1 MTSSRTK
8 AAQRQATAGAAQR
21 RRRQLWL
28 FAGALAV
35 VSVAVVAVLALADG
49 DDDTA
54 REQASGGFT
63 GGDFHSLV
71 ADPAVSG
78 RLLVGGHQAVS
89 ASDDR
94 GVSWQR
100 LDALDDVDAMGWGFT
115 PSATWISG
123 HPGIVAFSD
132 GGQTAQRRNDALPD
146 TDIHALGAGEGV
158 LYAAGP
164 SVGILVS
171 RDDAATWQT
180 VTTADGSSFFGQI
193 LVDPANPDHLVA
205 ADAARGPVASDDG
218 GQTWTVLADFPASWV
233 SVADAF
239 QRIYASSP
247 EGAVMSQDGG
257 ASWTPM
263 NLPPGASLVEADPHT
278 VERLYAGVHDGAQ
291 VTVYTSDDQ
300 GASWRDS

>member
-1 MTSSRTK
+1 M
-8 AAQRQATAGAAQR
+8 
-21 RRRQLWL
+21 
-28 FAGALAV
+28 
-35 VSVAVVAVLALADG
+35 VAVLALGAG
-49 DDDTA
+49 DDDGTPK
-54 REQASGGFT
+54 QATGGFT

-71 ADPAVSG
+71 ADPAVPG

-89 ASDDR
+89 ASDDM
-94 GVSWQR
+94 GASWQR

-123 HPGIVAFSD
+123 HPGIVTSSD
-132 GGQTAQRRNDALPD
+132 GGQTAKRRNDALPD

-158 LYAAGP
+158 LYATGP

-180 VTTADGSSFFGQI
+180 VTTTDGASFFGQI

-205 ADAARGPVASDDG
+205 ADAGRGPVASNDG
-218 GQTWTVLADFPASWV
+218 GQTWTVLTEFPASWV

-239 QRIYASSP
+239 QTIYASSP
-247 EGAVMSQDGG
+247 EGAIVSHDGG

-263 NLPPGASLVEADPHT
+263 TLPAGASLVEVDPHT
-278 VERLYAGVHDGAQ
+278 AGRLYAGVHDGAQ
-291 VTVYTSDDQ
+291 VTVFISDDR
-300 GASWRDS
+300 GSSWREP